1 MGAAVTGHILTP
13 ITCDSHA
20 IPKIN
25 PINDAATRVIEQIE
39 SISSRSLPLGFFPRH
54 THPQLLQHQ
63 LGISWLV
70 GSWQPWPLHCGH
82 SLAGRWSAMKK
93 KKGASDDI
101 L

>member
-54 THPQLLQHQ
+54 TQPQLLQHQ
-63 LGISWLV
+63 LGASWLA
-70 GSWQPWPLHCGH
+70 GSWHPWPPHCGH
-82 SLAGRWSAMKK
+82 SLARC
-93 KKGASDDI
+93 
-101 L
+101 